1 MRRLAAAFAL
11 GAVLGTALDAI
22 HVYGDVETYAS
33 EAIGELAWFVPLEFG
48 LAGVASALA
57 IPVLERRFGPGAAP
71 QWTPWERWREVPV
84 LAGLYLVSVGANGS
98 EAWLFAV
105 ALVVAVAARLAFAG
119 VRGDWAFALAA
130 AVAGP
135 AVEAT
140 IHALG
145 AFDYTEPDLLG
156 LPVWL
161 PALWAWGGLAIR
173 RLFGQPARKTVRVTT
188 GSL

>member
-1 MRRLAAAFAL
+1 M
-11 GAVLGTALDAI
+11 
-22 HVYGDVETYAS
+22 
-33 EAIGELAWFVPLEFG
+33 
-48 LAGVASALA
+48 
-57 IPVLERRFGPGAAP
+57 
-71 QWTPWERWREVPV
+71 
-84 LAGLYLVSVGANGS
+84 
-98 EAWLFAV
+98 
-105 ALVVAVAARLAFAG
+105 
-119 VRGDWAFALAA
+119 RGDWAFALVA

-145 AFDYTEPDLLG
+145 AFDYTEPDVLG

-188 GSL
+188 GCI